1 MVFIYA
7 NQYTSARAD
16 QQALAGIV
24 ERLQQFTAKRIR
36 IANTRAMIR
45 AALSGALDSVM
56 YERDQVFNLDVPTVC
71 PDVPVA
77 VLQPRN
83 TWAKPADYDAQAAK
97 LARMFAEN
105 FKTFEAEVTAEVKAA
120 GPRL

>member
-1 MVFIYA
+1 M
-7 NQYTSARAD
+7 
-16 QQALAGIV
+16 
-24 ERLQQFTAKRIR
+24 
-36 IANTRAMIR
+36 
-45 AALSGALDSVM
+45 LDEIFVDRFR
-56 YERDQVFNLDVPTVC
+56 YIDGDGFNLDVPTVC